1 MNDRLEPLIHRR
13 VTYTVTDQDGIY
25 TGLVERDSYGRPC
38 ILDDNGICV
47 IYGTGIL
54 ATVEEED
61 MTDHK
66 SYLDEQYKLA
76 VLDFQTA
83 HTEDEQWNARKR
95 MAQVERTASELYGFA
110 YADQLH
116 KKYLDK
122 KA

>member
-1 MNDRLEPLIHRR
+1 
-13 VTYTVTDQDGIY
+13 
-25 TGLVERDSYGRPC
+25 
-38 ILDDNGICV
+38 
-47 IYGTGIL
+47 
-54 ATVEEED
+54 

-83 HTEDEQWNARKR
+83 YTEDEQWNARKR

-116 KKYLDK
+116 KKYLDT

>member
-1 MNDRLEPLIHRR
+1 MLLF
-13 VTYTVTDQDGIY
+13 
-25 TGLVERDSYGRPC
+25 TGQTKNSGETSGVLGGV
-38 ILDDNGICV
+38 
-47 IYGTGIL
+47 
-54 ATVEEED
+54 D